1 VWHGLTTANAV
12 NTTSLSTKT
21 GSGKGLILTD
31 NGPINHVVV
40 TSSYWTP
47 WGMMWH
53 AHSDTIGAEYSPYGS
68 GKTEAEAREDLA
80 WQIEDLNE

>member
-1 VWHGLTTANAV
+1 MV
-12 NTTSLSTKT
+12 TTSLSTKT

-31 NGPINHVVV
+31 TVLMNHFVV

-53 AHSDTIGAEYSPYGS
+53 AHSDTLGADTSPYGS

-80 WQIEDLNE
+80 WQIYEDLNK